1 MLKDL
6 IRKFVEKRIDE
17 LAKEINECYQ
27 SMKYMED
34 FENSNPIKLMF
45 NAKRMELIKELT
57 EMFLILQGIE
67 SGKVL

>member
-17 LAKEINECYQ
+17 LAEEINECYQ
-27 SMKYMED
+27 SMKYMEN

-45 NAKRMELIKELT
+45 SAKKLELIKELT

-67 SGKVL
+67 NGKVL

>member
-17 LAKEINECYQ
+17 LAEEINECYQ
-27 SMKYMED
+27 SMKYMEN

-67 SGKVL
+67 NGKVL